1 VVTAT
6 LGFQLKL
13 LAAEPA
19 AGPWL
24 LPVASLTGVLL
35 AARNLASMMMTPTSG
50 FLLDRLDDRRIAAAG
65 GVLAVLAGVIVLIGG
80 RGVTAV
86 VAGVLLVALGEGFS
100 QPALVVWTG
109 DGAPSHVRGVVMGG
123 LSTAGDLG
131 AALGPLVGYALL
143 GSAGMRSAYSLCV
156 LLILTAL
163 LVLGLVRGSAPAAQG
178 A

>member
-1 VVTAT
+1 MAT

-50 FLLDRLDDRRIAAAG
+50 FLLDRLDDRRIVAAS

-86 VAGVLLVALGEGFS
+86 VAGCCWSRSVR
-100 QPALVVWTG
+100 
-109 DGAPSHVRGVVMGG
+109 APRNQRWSCGRVM
-123 LSTAGDLG
+123 APRRMC
-131 AALGPLVGYALL
+131 AAW
-143 GSAGMRSAYSLCV
+143 
-156 LLILTAL
+156 
-163 LVLGLVRGSAPAAQG
+163 
-178 A
+178 